1 MSILDKA
8 KNYAKG
14 LKDQEAKNKELGSLP
29 MEERIKQRP
38 EGVLFCLVNNSG
50 KILDVYENKV
60 VFTSTRSTSTLVT
73 GILFSGSQM
82 TQGEKTIYYR
92 DAIGIQF
99 KPSSLL
105 DGYIQIE
112 TPAGNMTSSSSAYGG
127 ENSIQFGKERNEEA
141 AAIAAFIKGKI
152 EEIKNAPANAVVHQ
166 NSSADE
172 LLKFKSLL
180 DAGVITPEEF
190 AEKKKQLLGL

>member
-38 EGVLFCLVNNSG
+38 EGVLFCLINNLG

-60 VFTSTRSTSTLVT
+60 VFTATRSTSTLVT

-99 KPSSLL
+99 KPSSIT

-112 TPAGNMTSSSSAYGG
+112 TSAGNMTSTSSKYGG
-127 ENSIQFGKERNEEA
+127 ENSIQFGKACNEDA
-141 AAIAAFIKGKI
+141 ATIAEFIKNKI
-152 EEIKNAPANAVVHQ
+152 EEIKSAPVGAGAQQ

-172 LLKFKSLL
+172 LIKFKSLL

>member
-14 LKDQEAKNKELGSLP
+14 LKEQEAKNKELGSLP

-38 EGVLFCLVNNSG
+38 EGVLLCLVNSLG

-60 VFTSTRSTSTLVT
+60 VFTTTRSTSTLVT

-82 TQGEKTIYYR
+82 TQGEKTIFYK
-92 DAIGIQF
+92 DAIGVQF
-99 KPSSLL
+99 KLSSLT

-112 TPAGNMTSSSSAYGG
+112 TPAGNMTSTSSSYGG
-127 ENSIQFGKERNEEA
+127 ENSIQFGKEKNEEA
-141 AAIAAFIKGKI
+141 ATIAAYIKSKI
-152 EEIKNAPANAVVHQ
+152 EEIKNAPAGAVVNQ

-172 LLKFKSLL
+172 LIKFKGLL

-190 AEKKKQLLGL
+190 AEKKRQLLGL

>member
-14 LKDQEAKNKELGSLP
+14 LKEQEAKNKELGSLP

-38 EGVLFCLVNNSG
+38 EGVLLCLVNNLG

-60 VFTSTRSTSTLVT
+60 VFTTTRSTSTLVT

-82 TQGEKTIYYR
+82 TQGEKTIFYR
-92 DAIGIQF
+92 DAVGVQF
-99 KPSSLL
+99 KPSSLT

-112 TPAGNMTSSSSAYGG
+112 TPAGNMTSTSSSYGG
-127 ENSIQFGKERNEEA
+127 ENSIQFGKEKNEEA
-141 AAIAAFIKGKI
+141 ATIAAYIKSKI
-152 EEIKNAPANAVVHQ
+152 EEIKNAPAGAVVNQ

-172 LLKFKSLL
+172 LIKFKGLL